1 MTAITDYLCDPQFGC
16 NHPNNCPRD
25 IMSKLIIIYVLE
37 FMTAFTDV
45 HNNSRTCILYRKEV
59 F

>member
-1 MTAITDYLCDPQFGC
+1 MTPFTDFLCDPQFGC

-25 IMSKLIIIYVLE
+25 VIRKLIIIFVHE
-37 FMTAFTDV
+37 FMTAFTDFYD
-45 HNNSRTCILYRKEV
+45 NSRTCILCRKEM